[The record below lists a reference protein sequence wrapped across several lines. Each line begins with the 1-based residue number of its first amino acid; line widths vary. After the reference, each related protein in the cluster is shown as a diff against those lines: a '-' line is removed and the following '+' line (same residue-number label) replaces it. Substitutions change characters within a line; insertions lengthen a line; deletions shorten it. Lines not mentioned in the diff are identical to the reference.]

1 MSRFGEQGKH
11 MEEILH
17 REEMMWLQRSCITWL
32 QEGDRNTKYF
42 HHRAAAR
49 AKKNKITKLR
59 KEDGQLT
66 QDRRMMEEMATNFF
80 KKLYT
85 ADRDMCR

>member
-1 MSRFGEQGKH
+1 

-85 ADRDMCR
+85 ADDMCR